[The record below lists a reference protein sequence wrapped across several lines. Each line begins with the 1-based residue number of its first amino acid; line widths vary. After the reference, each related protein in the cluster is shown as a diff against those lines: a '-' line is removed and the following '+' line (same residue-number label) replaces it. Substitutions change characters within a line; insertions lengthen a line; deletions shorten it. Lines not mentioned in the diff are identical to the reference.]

1 MVRFTRR
8 SSVGALAGITLAAL
22 ALTSCATESTGTGTP
37 SPTGSTL
44 DCSIANLPLKASGT
58 LTIATDSPAY
68 PPYFIDNDPSN
79 GKGFESAVAYAVA
92 ENLGFTKEQVKWTV
106 VPFNKSYAPGAKD
119 FDFSIQQISITP
131 ERKQAV
137 DFSDGYYDVQQA
149 VVALKGNPADG
160 ATSVADLKS
169 LKLGAQVGTT
179 GLKYIQDVV
188 QPTQAPQVYDDT
200 NAATQAL
207 KNGNIDGI
215 VVDLPTAFY
224 ISAFELENGII
235 VGAFPAQQ
243 GGEQFGLLFEKGSG
257 LVPCVNNALA
267 LLRSQ
272 GKLQAITDQWL
283 GGAAGVPQLQ

>member
-1 MVRFTRR
+1 MVGITRR
-8 SSVGALAGITLAAL
+8 GAVGTLAAAGL
-22 ALTSCATESTGTGTP
+22 ALLSLAGCATESTGTVAAASP
-37 SPTGSTL
+37 SGSL
-44 DCSIANLPLKASGT
+44 DCAIADLPLHTPGT

-68 PPYFIDNDPSN
+68 PPYFEDNDPSN

-92 ENLGFTKEQVKWTV
+92 ENLGFSNDQVKWTV

-131 ERKQAV
+131 ERAQAV

-149 VVALKGNPADG
+149 VVALKGTPGAA
-160 ATSVADLKS
+160 ATSIADLKA
-169 LKLGAQVGTT
+169 LELGAQVGTT

-188 QPTQAPQVYDDT
+188 QPTQSPSVFDDT

-207 KNGNIDGI
+207 KNGNIDGM

-224 ISAFELENGII
+224 ISAVELDNGTI

-257 LVPCVNNALA
+257 LVPCVDNALA

-272 GKLQAITDQWL
+272 GKLQDITDEWL
-283 GGAAGVPQLQ
+283 GGGAGVPTLQ